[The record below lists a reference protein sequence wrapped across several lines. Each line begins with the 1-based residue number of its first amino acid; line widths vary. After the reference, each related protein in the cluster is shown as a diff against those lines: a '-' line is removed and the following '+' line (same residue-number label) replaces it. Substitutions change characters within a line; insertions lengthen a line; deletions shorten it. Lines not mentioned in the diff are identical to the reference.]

1 MRIKLIIE
9 YDGTNYAGWQRQLNG
24 IGIQQVIEDALFKLT
39 GEKTVVAG
47 AGRTDAGVH
56 ALAQVAHFDTESTIP
71 PDKFSFAL
79 NTMLPPDIRI
89 KESSKAENGF
99 HARFNAK
106 GKCYIYRIYN
116 GRHSSPLL
124 RLTHAH
130 IALPLNVDA
139 MNKAAQLFVGKHDF
153 VSFSASD
160 RRKGS
165 TVRTIYTCQVSG
177 TGEEITVTVKGD
189 GFLYNMVR
197 IITGTLIEVGL
208 GKRDLDSIKK
218 ALETRDRTLAGI
230 TAPANGLTLKEV
242 YY

>member
-9 YDGTNYAGWQRQLNG
+9 YDGTNYAGWQRQVNG
-24 IGIQQVIEDALFKLT
+24 TGIQQVIEDALFKLT
-39 GEKTVVAG
+39 GEKTTVIG

-56 ALAQVAHFDTESTIP
+56 ALAQVAHFDTRSTVP

-89 KESSKAENGF
+89 KASLQAEDGF
-99 HARFNAK
+99 HARFDAK

-130 IALPLNVDA
+130 VPLPLDVDA
-139 MNKAAQLFVGKHDF
+139 MNGAARLFVGRHDF
-153 VSFSASD
+153 ASFTTAD
-160 RRKGS
+160 RRRGS
-165 TVRTIYTCQVSG
+165 TVRNIFACDASG
-177 TGEEITVTVKGD
+177 AGEEITVTVEGD

-197 IITGTLIEVGL
+197 IIAGTLIEVGL
-208 GKRDLDSIKK
+208 GKRDAESIKK
-218 ALETRDRTLAGI
+218 ALETRDRTLAGV